1 MRCYNNKKKTTRKLA
16 VIFEVIK
23 FSFLIP
29 ILWYFLKK
37 SKKIIFNIFINMNT
51 SFHHHII
58 PVLSLIFVAQ
68 FPINRLKVLETN
80 VVKGLG
86 TRIVLFG

>member
-1 MRCYNNKKKTTRKLA
+1 
-16 VIFEVIK
+16 
-23 FSFLIP
+23 
-29 ILWYFLKK
+29 
-37 SKKIIFNIFINMNT
+37 MNT

>member
-1 MRCYNNKKKTTRKLA
+1 MRCYNNKKKTRKLA

-37 SKKIIFNIFINMNT
+37 SKKIIYIFINMNT